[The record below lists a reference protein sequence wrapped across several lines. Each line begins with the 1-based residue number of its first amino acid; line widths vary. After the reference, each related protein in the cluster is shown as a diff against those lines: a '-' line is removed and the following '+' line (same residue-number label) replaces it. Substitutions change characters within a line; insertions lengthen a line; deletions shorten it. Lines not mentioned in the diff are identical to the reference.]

1 MSASAEQLERISQ
14 EVSTCTKCP
23 LAKTRCKAVPGEGNP
38 NSLIMFIGEAPGK
51 NEDLTG
57 RPFVGDAGKL
67 LDALLNAIDL
77 QREDVFIANTVK
89 CRPPGNRDPLPLE
102 METCKNYLDRQIA
115 TINPRLIVTLG
126 RISMARFF
134 PGKLISQIHGQ
145 YKVEGGRI
153 VLPMYHPAAAL
164 RDQNG
169 RGPTMAK
176 FKEDGL
182 TIPELLEKASEIA
195 RTEIWGVD
203 YAPPD
208 ALRVLKVAEEASP
221 DLEINNQS
229 SDSHQFLQPT
239 LQPADVTRPGE
250 VIPIERIER
259 IAPLP
264 ARVSVAPKPPRRSK
278 VSSHPVEVATGEV
291 QVIDSSEMDDGITAE
306 TNEPV
311 LSSNEASLALEPISQ
326 SQPASETVKRNSSTR
341 RKRKETIGQVE
352 QLTLF

>member
-67 LDALLNAIDL
+67 LDALLKAIDL
-77 QREDVFIANTVK
+77 QREDVFIANSVK

-195 RTEIWGVD
+195 RTEIWGVG
-203 YAPPD
+203 YAPSDVPPT
-208 ALRVLKVAEEASP
+208 LKLAEEASP
-221 DLEINNQS
+221 DLEITKQS
-229 SDSHQFLQPT
+229 SDSHQSLQPT

-250 VIPIERIER
+250 VIPIERI
-259 IAPLP
+259 APLP
-264 ARVSVAPKPPRRSK
+264 THVSVAPKPPRRSK
-278 VSSHPVEVATGEV
+278 ISSHPVEVAPGEV
-291 QVIDSSEMDDGITAE
+291 QMIDSSEMADGVAAE

-311 LSSNEASLALEPISQ
+311 LSSNEASRDLESLSQ
-326 SQPASETVKRNSSTR
+326 VQPVAETLKRGGPTR
-341 RKRKETIGQVE
+341 RKRKATEERVE